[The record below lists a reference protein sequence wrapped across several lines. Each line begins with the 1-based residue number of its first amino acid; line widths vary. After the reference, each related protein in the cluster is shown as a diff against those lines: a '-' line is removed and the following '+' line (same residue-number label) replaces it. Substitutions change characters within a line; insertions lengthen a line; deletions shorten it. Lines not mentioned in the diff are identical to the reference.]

1 MIADTAQR
9 RAPRREPVNVAGRAT
24 SFAGMDAAALRAEF
38 PALAR
43 VAYLNAGTAGPWPS
57 AATRSTMQVL
67 ETAEREGRS
76 GAYFATGAQLAARLR
91 AAYASLLGADVEEVA
106 LTASTSDGIARVLAG
121 LELRAG
127 DEVLTSIGEHPGLL
141 GPLGAA
147 VAQRGVAV
155 REVPLARIAEEA
167 GPRTRLVACSHVHWA
182 TGEVAPEALTS
193 VGVPVLL
200 DGAQGAGA
208 VRVRVGE
215 LGCAFYAASGQKWL
229 CGPVGTGMLWIDPA
243 WSERVVPRGPTFL
256 NLADPSAGLAN
267 ALQPDARR
275 HDAPGAGVERCAGAL
290 AAHDVLAAA
299 GWDAVHERAASLAH
313 QLAAELAAAGHDV
326 LPRGDTTLVT
336 WRADDP
342 ATARARLVDAGIVVR
357 DIPGRPW
364 LRASVGAWND
374 ESDLERLLAA
384 LRS

>member
-1 MIADTAQR
+1 VD
-9 RAPRREPVNVAGRAT
+9 P
-24 SFAGMDAAALRAEF
+24 AALRAEF
-38 PALAR
+38 PVLER

-57 AATRSTMQVL
+57 AATRATTEVL
-67 ETAEREGRS
+67 ETAERDGRT
-76 GAYFATGAQLAARLR
+76 GPYFASGVQLAARLR
-91 AAYASLLGADVEEVA
+91 AAYAALLGAAPEEVA
-106 LTASTSDGIARVLAG
+106 LTTSTSDGIARVLAG

-127 DEVLTSIGEHPGLL
+127 DEVLTSVGEHPGLL

-147 VAQRGVAV
+147 IVQRGVVV

-182 TGEVAPEALTS
+182 TGEIAPEALAS
-193 VGVPVLL
+193 LGVPVLL

-208 VRVRVGE
+208 VRVRVRE

-243 WSERVVPRGPTFL
+243 WSERVVPRGPTIL

-267 ALQPDARR
+267 ALHPDARR
-275 HDAPGAGVERCAGAL
+275 HDAPGAGIERCAGAL
-290 AAHDVLAAA
+290 AAHEVLAAA
-299 GWDAVHERAASLAH
+299 AWDAVHDRAASLAAR
-313 QLAAELAAAGHDV
+313 LATDLAAAGHDV
-326 LPRGDTTLVT
+326 LPRGATTLVT
-336 WRADDP
+336 WRTDDP
-342 ATARARLVDAGIVVR
+342 AGARARLADAGIVVR

-374 ESDLERLLAA
+374 ESDLDRLLAA
-384 LRS
+384 AYERSAGR